1 MVTVNN
7 KCRNHTSI
15 RLSADHFS
23 TMDSSSSL
31 QVQVQFLYLN
41 YLTTKQLHS
50 DTFLILA
57 TVQP

>member
-31 QVQVQFLYLN
+31 QVQVQFCHVFFYFTIPR
-41 YLTTKQLHS
+41 Y
-50 DTFLILA
+50 
-57 TVQP
+57 